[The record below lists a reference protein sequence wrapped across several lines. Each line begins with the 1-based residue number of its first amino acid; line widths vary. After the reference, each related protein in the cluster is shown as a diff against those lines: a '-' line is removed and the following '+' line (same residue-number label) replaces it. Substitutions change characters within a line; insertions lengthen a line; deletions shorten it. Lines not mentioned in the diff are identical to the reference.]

1 MQLLR
6 LRIYLS
12 VNSPYAY
19 LIVNRHLYILVATPL
34 GKGGKGGIDRIMD
47 ELRTVL
53 EQYPPVDFSI
63 EFCATRGPNS
73 IFLSPFYLIGF
84 IGRMIYLRIRRRVDL
99 LHINLA
105 SYGSTWR
112 KLFLARVASL
122 LGVPY
127 IIHLHGGL
135 YRDFWQK
142 APRIIQRE
150 IRSLFSR
157 AAHIIVLGTVW
168 RDFIADCAPETRDR
182 IEILP
187 NATRRSSLP
196 HRTGGETVV
205 ILFLGRV
212 CERKGAPQLM
222 DALNCLK
229 SLSAWRAVI
238 AGDGDLATAR
248 TRIYEL
254 GLDRRVQMP
263 GWVGPGEVQSLIAD
277 ADILVL
283 PSFHENLPMSVIEGM
298 AAGLAIVATP
308 VGAVEDI
315 ITDDQ
320 TGLLVPPGDVAA
332 LADALRRL
340 IENPTLRQR
349 LGTAAA
355 AYHAQ
360 YLEIGCYA
368 NKLTVLWRDAI
379 R

>member
-1 MQLLR
+1 
-6 LRIYLS
+6 
-12 VNSPYAY
+12 
-19 LIVNRHLYILVATPL
+19 
-34 GKGGKGGIDRIMD
+34 MD
-47 ELRTVL
+47 ELRIAF
-53 EQYPPVDFSI
+53 ERNPPPDLSVTFGS
-63 EFCATRGPNS
+63 TRGPNS
-73 IFLSPFYLIGF
+73 IFLSPFYLLGF
-84 IGRMIYLRIRRRVDL
+84 IGRMIYLRIGGRLDL
-99 LHINLA
+99 LHLNLA

-112 KLFLARVASL
+112 KLILARVASF
-122 LGVPY
+122 LGIRY
-127 IIHLHGGL
+127 IIHLHGAL

-142 APRIIQRE
+142 APKLIQRE
-150 IRSLFSR
+150 IRYLFSN
-157 AAHIIVLGTVW
+157 AAHVIVLGTVW
-168 RDFIADCAPETRDR
+168 RDFIADCVPEARDR

-212 CERKGAPQLM
+212 SERKGAPQLM
-222 DALNCLK
+222 DALNRLQ

-248 TRIYEL
+248 ARIREL
-254 GLDRRVQMP
+254 SLEGRVQLP
-263 GWVGPGEVQSLIAD
+263 GWVGPGEVESLIAE

-283 PSFHENLPMSVIEGM
+283 PSFDENLPMSVIEGM
-298 AAGLAIVATP
+298 AAGLAIVSTP

-340 IENPTLRQR
+340 IENPVLRQQ

-355 AYHAQ
+355 EFQRQHLDIDVYAQ
-360 YLEIGCYA
+360 TLA
-368 NKLTVLWRDAI
+368 KLWRQSVS
-379 R
+379 